1 LLEVRNSKQ
10 KFYPNLP
17 FRSWRMTPLIHG
29 RSLPSFVVAA
39 AWEMKKI
46 LLEVEV
52 GQDPQ
57 KRLAQSDER
66 HDMGVPHRAR

>member
-17 FRSWRMTPLIHG
+17 FRSWRMTPLING

-39 AWEMKKI
+39 AWAMKKI
-46 LLEVEV
+46 LPEVEV
-52 GQDPQ
+52 GQDP
-57 KRLAQSDER
+57 
-66 HDMGVPHRAR
+66 